1 MVKNVGKKLACP
13 ITIVTQGNKGCIC
26 YPSEEEII
34 IIPAFAK
41 KVVDRIGSG
50 DALIAIASLCAV
62 QKAPGIIT
70 GFVGNAAASV
80 AVSTVGHRNSIEK
93 VPFKKYLSMLLK

>member
-1 MVKNVGKKLACP
+1 MVKNVAKKLFCP
-13 ITIVTQGNKGCIC
+13 ITIVTQGKLGCIC
-26 YPSEEEII
+26 YRPEEEMI

-62 QKAPGIIT
+62 QQAPAIIT
-70 GFVGNAAASV
+70 GFIGNAAASV
-80 AVSTVGHRNSIEK
+80 AVSTIGHRNSIEK